1 MLKRIL
7 SLAVAVALIVTGIQ
21 ITPTNSLET
30 NAAET
35 GWSLVWSD
43 EFNGT
48 SLDRSVWNYDI
59 GTGNWGWGN
68 GEVQYYTDKADNVSV
83 SDGSLK
89 ITAKRENYSGSS
101 YTSGRINTLGK
112 KAFKYGKMEARI
124 KVEGG
129 NQNGVWPAFW
139 MMGNNMAS
147 GTGWPY
153 CGELD
158 IMEHANSR
166 NYVEGTL
173 HWNAGGIG
181 AGYNHVSW
189 GSYSGGQYYYFPDN
203 TSNGINGWHT
213 YGVIWDEQKIQWYV
227 DDNVY
232 LTGYITNDNAYAFQK
247 EQFFLLNLALGGT
260 GTGYTGNTTVDGNFS
275 SATMYVDYVRAYQAG
290 GSGGVT
296 VPTNPVDPGDGLTAT
311 SSQKTNLGGWGYYL
325 LGGNSGRYSGGT
337 SLSEPFTLKIVSNNK
352 AAWNT
357 QAFTKEM
364 DVTPGHTYKCSVE
377 INSDAASGAILMK
390 DEVSGTELVTKGL
403 VSGNNIFEGTCKASD
418 NGKLQL
424 MFNLAEVN
432 AGTTLKFSNVKVT
445 DITSGPVVTTNAGQV
460 QTTIQQQTPKPT
472 TAAPVDPSKKPI
484 DPIGLVVSSESDN
497 QISVVWGQTK
507 EMINLGQVYN
517 VYIDNKKVS
526 SEVGCGSYTYDNI
539 SAGVHTVGITAVLGG
554 QETQPLTA
562 QVTVAGGNVTPPQ
575 TTVAQQQTTVVPP
588 QTTAPIVPPDTS
600 ASSDMKFEQIAGM
613 NQEITKGNFGMWLNE
628 TNIMDIAVDP
638 SDANHIQGKIVSNN
652 NNWDPWAVQYKVKKS
667 GLKPGE
673 EYTISVNMKAS
684 GNDGVLSTD
693 GDKASVDLKES
704 TNATLTR
711 KVKADQ
717 DGNIVFTIGA
727 GQVGI
732 GVILDFSNV
741 VVKDSKGNVVGD
753 TPVTP
758 PQTTPTPQTT
768 QAPQTTPT
776 PQTTVAPPQTTT
788 AQRQTTEVPKQTTA
802 YLPVTTTQSEV
813 ATKVVVK
820 KTKVKKSI
828 KKKSANKI
836 KIILKRI
843 KGATSYQVKVSIKK
857 KFNNKKN
864 ITITKTVKKSTFT
877 IKLKRLK
884 KSKNYYVKAR
894 VIRVVNKKKYYG
906 EWSNRKK
913 VKIKK

>member
-1 MLKRIL
+1 M
-7 SLAVAVALIVTGIQ
+7 AVAVILTVTGIH
-21 ITPTNSLET
+21 ITPSNSLKVD
-30 NAAET
+30 AAET
-35 GWSLVWSD
+35 GWTLVWSD

-59 GTGNWGWGN
+59 GTGDWGWGN
-68 GEVQYYTDKADNVSV
+68 GEIQYYTDKADNVSV

-89 ITAKRENYSGSS
+89 ITAKRENYNGSA

-147 GTGWPY
+147 GTNWPY

-158 IMEHANSR
+158 IMEHANNR

-181 AGYNHVSW
+181 AGYNHVFW

-203 TSNGINGWHT
+203 VNNGINGWHT

-227 DDNVY
+227 DDNIY
-232 LTGYITNDNAYAFQK
+232 LTGYLTADNAYAFQK
-247 EQFFLLNLALGGT
+247 EQFFLLNLALGGPQ
-260 GTGYTGNTTVDGNFS
+260 TGYTGNTTVDGSFS

-290 GSGGVT
+290 GSGDVT
-296 VPTNPVDPGDGLTAT
+296 VPTNPIDPGDGLTAT

-337 SLSEPFTLKIVSNNK
+337 SLSDPFTLKIVNNNK
-352 AAWNT
+352 ASWNT

-364 DVTPGHTYKCSVE
+364 DVTPGHTYKCSVD

-390 DEVSGTELVTKGL
+390 DEVGGTELVSKGL
-403 VSGNNIFEGTCKASD
+403 TPGNNVFEGTCKASD

-424 MFNLAEVN
+424 MFNLTEVN
-432 AGTTLKFSNVKVT
+432 AGTTLKFSNVKIT
-445 DITSGPVVTTNAGQV
+445 DTTSGEVITTNVKPV
-460 QTTIQQQTPKPT
+460 QTTAQHQTPKPT
-472 TAAPVDPSKKPI
+472 SVEPVDPSKKPI
-484 DPIGLVVSSESDN
+484 NPIGLVANSENDN
-497 QISVVWGQTK
+497 QISVVWGQTN
-507 EMINLGQVYN
+507 EMLNLGQVYN

-575 TTVAQQQTTVVPP
+575 TTAPQQTTVPI
-588 QTTAPIVPPDTS
+588 QTTTPMVQPDTTV
-600 ASSDMKFEQIAGM
+600 SSDMKFEQIAGM
-613 NQEITKGNFGMWLNE
+613 NQEIIKGNFGMWINE

-638 SDANHIQGKIVSNN
+638 ADANHIQGKIVSNN
-652 NNWDPWAVQYKVKKS
+652 NNWDPWAVQYKVKKA
-667 GLKPGE
+667 GLKSGE
-673 EYTISVNMKAS
+673 EYTISVDMKAS

-704 TNATLTR
+704 TNVTLTS
-711 KVKADQ
+711 KVKADEN
-717 DGNIVFTIGA
+717 GNIVFTIGA

-741 VVKDSKGNVVGD
+741 VVKDSKGNIVGD
-753 TPVTP
+753 TSVVP
-758 PQTTPTPQTT
+758 PQTTSVPQTT
-768 QAPQTTPT
+768 AVPPQTTAAPQTTPT
-776 PQTTVAPPQTTT
+776 PQTTAAPPQTTEGP
-788 AQRQTTEVPKQTTA
+788 RQTTEELKQTTV
-802 YLPVTTTQSEV
+802 YQPVTTVPSKDT
-813 ATKVVVK
+813 TKIVVK
-820 KTKVKKSI
+820 KTKVRKAI
-828 KKKSANKI
+828 KKKAAKKI
-836 KIILKRI
+836 KITLKRI
-843 KGATSYQVKVSIKK
+843 TGASSYQVKVSIKK
-857 KFNNKKN
+857 KFNNKKK
-864 ITITKTVKKSTFT
+864 ITITKTVKKATFT
-877 IKLKRLK
+877 IKIKRLK
-884 KSKNYYVKAR
+884 KAKNYYVKAR
-894 VIRVVNKKKYYG
+894 AIRVVNKKKYYG
-906 EWSNRKK
+906 KWSNRKK

>member
-7 SLAVAVALIVTGIQ
+7 SLAVAVILTVAGIQ
-21 ITPTNSLET
+21 ITPSNSLKVD
-30 NAAET
+30 AADT
-35 GWSLVWSD
+35 GWTLVWSD

-59 GTGNWGWGN
+59 GTGDWGWGN

-89 ITAKRENYSGSS
+89 ITAKRENYNGSA

-147 GTGWPY
+147 GTNWPY

-181 AGYNHVSW
+181 AGYNHVYW

-203 TSNGINGWHT
+203 ANNGINGWHT

-227 DDNVY
+227 DDNIY
-232 LTGYITNDNAYAFQK
+232 LTGYITADNAYAFQK
-247 EQFFLLNLALGGT
+247 EQFFLLNLALGGPQ
-260 GTGYTGNTTVDGNFS
+260 TGYTGNTAPDGSFS

-390 DEVSGTELVTKGL
+390 DEVGGTEFVTKGL
-403 VSGNNIFEGTCKASD
+403 TAGNNIFEGTCKASD

-424 MFNLAEVN
+424 MFNLTEVN
-432 AGTTLKFSNVKVT
+432 AGTTLKFSNVKVI
-445 DITSGPVVTTNAGQV
+445 DITPGQVVTTNAGQV
-460 QTTIQQQTPKPT
+460 QTT
-472 TAAPVDPSKKPI
+472 
-484 DPIGLVVSSESDN
+484 
-497 QISVVWGQTK
+497 
-507 EMINLGQVYN
+507 
-517 VYIDNKKVS
+517 
-526 SEVGCGSYTYDNI
+526 
-539 SAGVHTVGITAVLGG
+539 
-554 QETQPLTA
+554 
-562 QVTVAGGNVTPPQ
+562 
-575 TTVAQQQTTVVPP
+575 
-588 QTTAPIVPPDTS
+588 APIVPPDTTV
-600 ASSDMKFEQIAGM
+600 SSNIKFEQIAGK
-613 NQEITKGNFGMWLNE
+613 NQEITKGNFGMWINE
-628 TNIMDIAVDP
+628 TNTMDIAVDP

-652 NNWDPWAVQYKVKKS
+652 NNWDPWAVQYKVKRE

-673 EYTISVNMKAS
+673 EYTISVDLKAS
-684 GNDGVLSTD
+684 GNDGVLFTD
-693 GDKASVDLKES
+693 GDKQSVDLKEATS
-704 TNATLTR
+704 VTLTR
-711 KVKADQ
+711 KAKADAN
-717 DGNIVFTIGA
+717 GNIVFTIGA

-732 GVILDFSNV
+732 GVVLDFSNV
-741 VVKDSKGNVVGD
+741 VVRDSKGNVVGD
-753 TPVTP
+753 TPVVP
-758 PQTTPTPQTT
+758 PQTTVVP
-768 QAPQTTPT
+768 
-776 PQTTVAPPQTTT
+776 PQTTVVPPQTTVVPPQT
-788 AQRQTTEVPKQTTA
+788 TVVPPQTTEEPKQTTETQKQTTTD
-802 YLPVTTTQSEV
+802 LPVITTPSKVT
-813 ATKVVVK
+813 TNVVVK
-820 KTKVKKSI
+820 KTKVKKAI
-828 KKKSANKI
+828 KRKSAKKI
-836 KIILKRI
+836 KITLKRI
-843 KGATSYQVKVSIKK
+843 KGASSYQVKVSIKK
-857 KFNNKKN
+857 KFNNKKK
-864 ITITKTVKKSTFT
+864 ITITKTVKKTIFT
-877 IKLKRLK
+877 IKIKRLK

-894 VIRVVNKKKYYG
+894 AIKVVNKKKYYG
-906 EWSNRKK
+906 KWSNRKK